1 MSTLNTTNLKNA
13 SAASPAIVLAADG
26 SATAQLSSINGGP
39 LAGMRNRII
48 NGDMRIDQR
57 NAGGSITQGGGSYS
71 VDRWLIYG
79 TVSSKFTAQQNAGSV
94 TPPAGF
100 TNYLGITSSSAY
112 SVTSGDQF
120 ITSQAIEGFNVA
132 DLGWGTANAQTVT
145 ISFWVRSSLTGLFGG
160 CTSNDNYTRAYPF
173 GFTVSSA
180 NTWEKKTVTIP
191 GDTTGTWLSNNGAGI
206 RLYFNLGSGSTQL
219 GTIDTWGSFAAGPTG
234 ATSVVGTS
242 GATFFLTGVQLEPG
256 TVATPF
262 ERRSYGQE
270 LALCQRYYAK
280 TYDQGT
286 VPGTA
291 TSIGAISS
299 SSQAATAYA
308 SAGTWQFPVTM
319 RQAPTIILYSTQNAN
334 TVGKVSADSVD
345 GTGEADFISDR
356 NAFLRRQNDST
367 GVGAN
372 VYMRAQATASAEL

>member
-270 LALCQRYYAK
+270 LALCQRYFESYTSSTYTIISGTYYPPTLESYATWTFAVTK
-280 TYDQGT
+280 R
-286 VPGTA
+286 A
-291 TSIGAISS
+291 TPTFAISS
-299 SSQAATAYA
+299 GSWAI
-308 SAGTWQFPVTM
+308 
-319 RQAPTIILYSTQNAN
+319 APTTITPGVSNVQFGRPTNYFYLN
-334 TVGKVSADSVD
+334 TSSV
-345 GTGEADFISDR
+345 I
-356 NAFLRRQNDST
+356 
-367 GVGAN
+367 
-372 VYMRAQATASAEL
+372 TASAEI